1 MSKREVEANNGVRRR
16 STLFAF
22 LYTGKNSYENVIE
35 MQILQLYICQKAA
48 LCKPAGTNTRTQNFH
63 CVMEEERCVLSP
75 GSKRREEFHFAPQQ
89 IFVPKRQENNSTEHG
104 GFSR

>member
-1 MSKREVEANNGVRRR
+1 MV
-16 STLFAF
+16 FAGAQRCLHF
-22 LYTGKNSYENVIE
+22 CIGGKTPMRTSLRCKFYNFIFAR
-35 MQILQLYICQKAA
+35 KAV

-75 GSKRREEFHFAPQQ
+75 GSKRRKEFHFAPQQ
-89 IFVPKRQENNSTEHG
+89 IFVPKRQENTSTEHG